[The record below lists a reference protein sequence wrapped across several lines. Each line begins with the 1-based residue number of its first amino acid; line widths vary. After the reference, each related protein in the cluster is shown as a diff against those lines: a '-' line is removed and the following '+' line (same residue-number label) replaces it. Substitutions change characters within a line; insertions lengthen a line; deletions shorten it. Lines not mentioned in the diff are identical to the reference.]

1 MINLKEIRETIE
13 ELEDR
18 DNSFQN
24 CERLAA
30 LYTIIDH
37 HVNNSSPVI
46 QEYSDI
52 LPSYQL
58 YCKIKTKYELKEL
71 NEEAVSVAMKTLCKE
86 IKEFL
91 QVLYSNTEMEQERME
106 LRSMLKSLTF

>member
-37 HVNNSSPVI
+37 HVNNNSPVI

-58 YCKIKTKYELKEL
+58 YCKVKTKYELKEL

-91 QVLYSNTEMEQERME
+91 QVLYSNTEMEQERIE